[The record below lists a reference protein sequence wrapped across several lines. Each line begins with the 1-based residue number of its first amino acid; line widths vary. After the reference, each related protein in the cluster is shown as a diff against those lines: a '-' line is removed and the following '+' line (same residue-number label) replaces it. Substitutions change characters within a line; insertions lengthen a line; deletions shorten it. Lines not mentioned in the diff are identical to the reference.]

1 MSSTAR
7 TAAVTRAAAFDRR
20 TALPIFTK
28 ALTDGWRSLL
38 GWSIGFAAVLS
49 LYLPIFPSMSGNSQ
63 MQDLIDS
70 LPPELTRTI
79 NYQQIDTGAGYTQST
94 FFGLMGFLLISIA
107 AISWGAAAL
116 GGDEESGQL
125 ELTLAHGVTRVQVAV
140 QRFAALTVKILALAL
155 VAFVLVLLWNGPSQL
170 GLDVGNLAVTCLL
183 FGGLALV
190 CGSAALFCGALGGR
204 RVWGIGGGAVV
215 AVAGYLFNAIGN
227 QSADLEWL
235 HALSPYHAAFGN
247 NPLANGTDA
256 WTLGLFYLAALALGA
271 LAALTLRQRDVGV

>member
-1 MSSTAR
+1 MTTSTRVAAASTAG
-7 TAAVTRAAAFDRR
+7 TFDRR
-20 TALPIFTK
+20 TPLPIFTK
-28 ALTDGWRSLL
+28 ALTDGWRSVL
-38 GWSIGFAAVLS
+38 GWSVGFAAALS

-63 MQDLIDS
+63 MQDLINS

-140 QRFAALTVKILALAL
+140 QRFAALAVKILALAL
-155 VAFVLVLLWNGPSQL
+155 VAFVLVLFWNGPAGL
-170 GLDVGNLAVTCLL
+170 GLDVANLAVTCLI

-190 CGSAALFCGALGGR
+190 CGSAALLCGALGGR
-204 RVWGIGGGAVV
+204 RVWGIGGGAFV
-215 AVAGYLFNAIGN
+215 AVIGYIFNAIGN
-227 QSADLEWL
+227 QSTDLEWL
-235 HALSPYHAAFGN
+235 HNLSPYHAAFGN
-247 NPLANGTDA
+247 SPLANGADA
-256 WTLGLFYLAALALGA
+256 WTVGLFYLAALVLGA
-271 LAALTLRQRDVGV
+271 LAALTLRQRDIGA

>member
-1 MSSTAR
+1 M
-7 TAAVTRAAAFDRR
+7 TAAAARPAAEEPELVRR

-28 ALTDGWRSLL
+28 SLVDGWRSLV
-38 GWSIGFAAVLS
+38 GWSVGFTAALS

-70 LPPELTRTI
+70 LPTELTRTI
-79 NYQQIDTGAGYTQST
+79 NYEHIDTGAGYTQST

-107 AISWGAAAL
+107 AISWGAAAI

-125 ELTLAHGVTRVQVAV
+125 ELTLAHAVTRVELAT
-140 QRFAALTVKILALAL
+140 QRFAALVVKILALAL
-155 VAFVLVLLWNGPSQL
+155 VAFVVILFWNGPAD
-170 GLDVGNLAVTCLL
+170 LDIDLANLAVTCLL

-190 CGSAALFCGALGGR
+190 CGSTALLFGAVTGR
-204 RVWGIGGGAVV
+204 RIWGIGGGAAV
-215 AVAGYLFNAIGN
+215 AVIGYVFNAIAN

-235 HALSPYHAAFGN
+235 HGFSPYYAAFGD

-256 WTLGLFYLAALALGA
+256 WTLAGFYLAAVVLGG
-271 LAALTLRQRDVGV
+271 LAALVLRQRDVGV

>member
-1 MSSTAR
+1 MTATTAR
-7 TAAVTRAAAFDRR
+7 PGTERRPLRR

-28 ALTDGWRSLL
+28 SLGDGWRSLA
-38 GWSIGFAAVLS
+38 GWSVGFAAALS
-49 LYLPIFPSMSGNSQ
+49 LYLPIFPSMSGNAQ

-70 LPPELTRTI
+70 LPTELTRTI

-125 ELTLAHGVTRVQVAV
+125 ELTLAHAVTRLEVAV
-140 QRFAALTVKILALAL
+140 QRFAALVVKILALAL
-155 VAFVLVLLWNGPSQL
+155 VAFVMVLFWNGPAE
-170 GLDVGNLAVTCLL
+170 LDIDVANLASTCLV

-190 CGSAALFCGALGGR
+190 CGSTALLCGALSGR
-204 RVWGIGGGAVV
+204 RSWGIGGGAFV
-215 AVAGYLFNAIGN
+215 AVIGYLFNAIAN

-235 HALSPYHAAFGN
+235 HGLSPYYAAFGD
-247 NPLANGTDA
+247 NPLADGADA
-256 WTLGLFYLAALALGA
+256 WTVVWFCLAALVLGA
-271 LAALTLRQRDVGV
+271 LAALTLRQKDIGV